1 MLKHLKEVF
10 SPKQEKFFAEVHC
23 EFIVQDVI
31 DTNVTESSDD
41 EIEDE
46 TEDLEAED
54 ELEMFPEF
62 ETAPSKEYLVEFI
75 VHVVFQKVAFG
86 IANQKFGND
95 LNGAISKEI
104 NRAFVDIHMNHPEM
118 AITLGSFEVKIE
130 KPVGIEPDILLG
142 DLRSY
147 R

>member
-1 MLKHLKEVF
+1 M
-10 SPKQEKFFAEVHC
+10 HC

-31 DTNVTESSDD
+31 DNTGNITESNEQSEDQSETDLETDD
-41 EIEDE
+41 EV
-46 TEDLEAED
+46 
-54 ELEMFPEF
+54 ELFPEY
-62 ETAPSKEYLVEFI
+62 ETTPNKEYVVEFV

-130 KPVGIEPDILLG
+130 KPVGIEPDILLS